1 MMDRREVLSGGVLLA
16 AAAMANA
23 PFAADEPMHDHEHH
37 HHDMPLP
44 AANLLTSVSD
54 CLLKGQI
61 CSDHC
66 LVSLGD
72 GDKAMAACA
81 QSVAQ
86 MMATC
91 GALQKLASSNSK
103 YLPQMAKLARDVCKD
118 CEAECKKHA
127 DKHKQCKDC
136 QESCAACAKECEKFS
151 T

>member
-1 MMDRREVLSGGVLLA
+1 MGRREILTGGALFA
-16 AAAMANA
+16 AAAMANVA
-23 PFAADEPMHDHEHH
+23 FAAEEAMHEHH

-66 LVSLGD
+66 LVNLGD

-86 MMATC
+86 MMAIC

-103 YLPQMAKLARDVCKD
+103 YLPQMAKLAKDVCKD
-118 CEAECKKHA
+118 CESECKKHA
-127 DKHKQCKDC
+127 DKHKQCRDC
-136 QESCAACAKECEKFS
+136 QESCAACAKECEQVS
-151 T
+151 A